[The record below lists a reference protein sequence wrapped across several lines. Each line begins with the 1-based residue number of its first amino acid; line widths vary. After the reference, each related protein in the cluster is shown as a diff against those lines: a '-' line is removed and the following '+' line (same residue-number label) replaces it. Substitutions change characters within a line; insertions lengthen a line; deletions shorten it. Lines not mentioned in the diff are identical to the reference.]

1 MKALIK
7 VVTGGGSAVASVKYV
22 LSLKGGNAAEKQGD
36 LGARVGKV
44 WVSEDLKGVDLKN
57 PTAEDFD
64 EIADAIE
71 APTRLWCSRKGRHR
85 DHYVISSPCNSSAA
99 LFEAMVPKML
109 GDLVKVLEINTY
121 LAVIHKD
128 CEHPHVHVI
137 CDAYAPGVGVGP
149 RRHLDRDTLH
159 ELDSMKWTK
168 AFEAPTPELGAKR
181 SKRGNAISAKKF
193 KGVSEGKVD
202 LCAKVL
208 KALNGK
214 MNDVESMVHFLE
226 GLEDLPFKL
235 AARSKNGKIKQSA
248 VIESNGVKARLDW
261 MIKNEANLFRTRQ
274 FEEMLQEIEEEKK
287 KKGRLAS
294 DLLEAI
300 DQHLENEK
308 VEDQKAASLSSQR
321 EKDQESKTKDEKE
334 LVPRLSDLKGRIAKI
349 QESQTKAGKGVTQ
362 KAFNLLD
369 LIETHKQSYQ
379 EAKRKDEERENE
391 ETRKGGGDDPP

>member
-44 WVSEDLKGVDLKN
+44 WVSEDLKGVSLKN

-85 DHYVISSPCNSSAA
+85 DHYVISSPSNSSAA
-99 LFEAMVPKML
+99 LFEALVPQML
-109 GDLVKVLEINTY
+109 GDLVKELEINTY

-149 RRHLDRDTLH
+149 RRHLDRDALH

-193 KGVSEGKVD
+193 KGAPKLKVD

-208 KALNGK
+208 KALDGK
-214 MNDVESMVHFLE
+214 MGDVESMVHFLE
-226 GLEDLPFKL
+226 GLENLPFKL
-235 AARSKNGKIKQSA
+235 DARSKNGKIKQSA
-248 VIESNGVKARLDW
+248 VIECNGVKARLDW

-274 FEEMLQEIEEEKK
+274 FEEMLKDIEEEKK
-287 KKGRLAS
+287 KKGRLAL

-300 DQHLENEK
+300 DQHLEDEK
-308 VEDQKAASLSSQR
+308 VEVQKVASLSGQR
-321 EKDQESKTKDEKE
+321 EKHQESETKEE
-334 LVPRLSDLKGRIAKI
+334 IPRVADLKGVIVKV
-349 QESQTKAGKGVTQ
+349 QKSQTKAREGVTQ
-362 KAFNLLD
+362 KVFNLLN
-369 LIETHKQSYQ
+369 LIEKLK
-379 EAKRKDEERENE
+379 AGK
-391 ETRKGGGDDPP
+391 RKGGDDDPP